1 MYVCICTGTTDRQI
15 KKAVAE
21 GAHSLEALQ
30 LELGVATQC
39 GECACLAQE
48 VLSDAL
54 CGNLNA
60 VLDAPRTE
68 NIASSPSDGL
78 AKPLFYNAV

>member
-15 KKAVAE
+15 KQAVAE
-21 GAHSLEALQ
+21 GAHSLPALQ

-48 VLSDAL
+48 VLAEAL
-54 CGNLNA
+54 CENLNA
-60 VLDAPRTE
+60 VMDSPR
-68 NIASSPSDGL
+68 SDDVAAVV
-78 AKPLFYNAV
+78 AKPLFHEAV